1 MNEEERFE
9 LIRYRLSRAKDT
21 LQEVKI
27 HIKNKLWNTAINR
40 IYYSCFYAVSSL
52 LLSRQITAQTHS
64 GVRQMFG
71 LHFVK
76 TNIISR
82 DLGKFY
88 TDIFDKRIT
97 GDYDDFVEFSKD
109 DVINL
114 YETAESFVLTIERVI
129 AEDKKHQL

>member
-9 LIRYRLSRAKDT
+9 LIRYRLSRAQDT

-27 HIKNKLWNTAINR
+27 HINNKLWNTAINR
-40 IYYSCFYAVSSL
+40 IYYSCFYAVSAL
-52 LLSRQITAQTHS
+52 LISKQIRAQTHS

-97 GDYDDFVEFSKD
+97 GDYDDFVEFSKE
-109 DVINL
+109 DVISL
-114 YETAESFVLTIERVI
+114 YQTAKSFILTIEDVI
-129 AEDKKHQL
+129 TENKKQQL